1 MKKIINNVRAF
12 DGEKLT
18 TPTNV
23 VIEDG
28 YISNIGDET
37 CEADEIIDGESKVL
51 N

>member
-1 MKKIINNVRAF
+1 MKKIINNVRVF

-28 YISNIGDET
+28 YISDIGDET

-51 N
+51 K